1 MEKVKVVCLCGSRKF
16 ASEFVSEQTRL
27 TLEGNVVLTP
37 LFSFYNVEME
47 ELTEEQ
53 KIMLKKLHFKRIE
66 MADEVLVINKNGY
79 VGESTKKEIEYAT
92 SLNKKINYLEN

>member
-16 ASEFVSEQTRL
+16 ASEFVREQTRL

-53 KIMLKKLHFKRIE
+53 KIMLSSSKFF
-66 MADEVLVINKNGY
+66 Y
-79 VGESTKKEIEYAT
+79 YA
-92 SLNKKINYLEN
+92 YFYFRPY

>member
-16 ASEFVSEQTRL
+16 ASEFVREQTRL

-37 LFSFYNVEME
+37 LFSFYNVEVE

-53 KIMLKKLHFKRIE
+53 ISVLKKLHLKRIE
-66 MADEVLVINKNGY
+66 MADEVLVINKDGY
-79 VGESTKKEIEYAT
+79 IGESTKKEIEYAT
-92 SLNKKINYLEN
+92 SLNKKINYLQK

>member
-66 MADEVLVINKNGY
+66 MADEVRVINKNGY